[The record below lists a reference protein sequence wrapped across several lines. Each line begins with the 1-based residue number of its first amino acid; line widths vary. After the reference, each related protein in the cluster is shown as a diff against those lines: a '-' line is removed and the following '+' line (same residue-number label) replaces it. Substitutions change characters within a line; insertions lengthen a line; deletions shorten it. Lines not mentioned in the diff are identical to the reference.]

1 MIQFTQPKSLNGA
14 QLVEELETA
23 GVAVTGRPS
32 IDGDGVL
39 WLNVPTKDK
48 AKAETIVGAHVGI
61 DQTPAIEAQRK
72 ALLERLGLT
81 ADEARLLIG

>member
-1 MIQFTQPKSLNGA
+1 MIQFTQPISLNGA
-14 QLVEELETA
+14 QLVEELTSA
-23 GVAVTGRPS
+23 GISVTGRPS

>member
-1 MIQFTQPKSLNGA
+1 MIQFTQPKALNGT
-14 QLVEELETA
+14 QLVEELTSA
-23 GVAVTGRPS
+23 GVTVTGRPS